1 LAINLILVIP
11 PTTPSYVAN
20 MKRVAAR
27 VRGIDKNIST
37 YLVPVGRGFH
47 AQLLRLYFQPTLSL
61 SIQQP
66 HARMLLPGR
75 VITGAYTD
83 KCSQSTR
90 MDAAGIPVPKW
101 TVITP
106 ETRLDPA
113 TWGPYVVEKPAAGKW
128 GAFVR
133 IRKTGRVRYAP
144 PESFPADHYGRNGPM
159 IAQRFVYTGER
170 PTSYRAVTFFGETLL
185 CYRQW
190 SMRGYPLRS
199 RWDFK
204 STGGSP
210 IVSNVKGMQIA
221 LDKDNEVI
229 ALAERTH
236 REAFAEFPLLT
247 IDIVRDADS
256 GELFVLEAH
265 TRGHGWLFS
274 RPVDLSIQAD
284 NSIDFESQ
292 FDGIEKSAQILA
304 RETPRLAAVSWPL
317 RRSATPSDSQV
328 VRRERGRDIDGRV
341 GSTMT
346 IF

>member
-1 LAINLILVIP
+1 MTINLVLVAWP
-11 PTTPSYVAN
+11 NAPAYVAN
-20 MKRVAAR
+20 LKRVAAR
-27 VRGIDKNIST
+27 VQEIDRNIRAR
-37 YLVPVGRGFH
+37 LVPHQSGFRWK
-47 AQLLRLYFQPTLSL
+47 LLPLYFQPTLSL

-66 HARMLLPGR
+66 RARMLLPGR
-75 VITGAYTD
+75 TITGVYTD
-83 KCSQSTR
+83 KCRQSTR

-133 IRKTGRVRYAP
+133 IRKAGRVRYAP

-170 PTSYRAVTFFGETLL
+170 PTSYRVVTFFGETLL

-190 SMRGYPLRS
+190 SMHGYPLKS

-204 STGGSP
+204 STGGIP
-210 IVSNVKGMQIA
+210 IVSNVKDMKIA

-229 ALAERTH
+229 ALASRTH
-236 REAFAEFPLLT
+236 REAFVEFPLLST
-247 IDIVRDADS
+247 DIVRDADT

-274 RPVDLSIQAD
+274 RPVDRSIQAD
-284 NSIDFESQ
+284 NNIDFESQ
-292 FDGIEKSAQILA
+292 FDGIEKAAQILA
-304 RETPRLAAVSWPL
+304 RETPRLTAVSWPL
-317 RRSATPSDSQV
+317 RRSPTPSSMPTV
-328 VRRERGRDIDGRV
+328 NLSKASLE
-341 GSTMT
+341 
-346 IF
+346 